1 MFLKEL
7 HLNQYKNFEMENFH
21 FQKPINCFV
30 GPNGRGKSN
39 ILDAIY
45 HLAYGKGYFNPQ
57 AVQNIQFQKD
67 FFVLEGLFESSRGEE
82 KIHCSLKKGHKKT
95 IKYNGKTYRQ
105 ITEHI
110 GKIPV
115 VMISPADR
123 DLITEGS
130 AIRRKF
136 MDGILSQTT
145 PGYLDQLL
153 VYNKILSQRNALLKY
168 FAVNRTFDP
177 DTLEVYNEQMD
188 GLGADIF
195 QARQKFIKEFQP
207 IFEKHYKRIS
217 AGEERAEIYYNS
229 QLTEGSLEEL
239 FTENLSRDRSLQY
252 SSVGIHKDDLSF
264 LMNGENIKKFGSQG
278 QQKTFLIAIK
288 LTQFECLKQATQTPP
303 IILLD
308 DAFDKL
314 DQNRVSQIIGLMK
327 DEAFSQ
333 IFISD
338 THKERTLEA
347 LQGANMP
354 YDIFEL

>member
-7 HLNQYKNFEMENFH
+7 YLTQYKNLEMEKFH

-57 AVQNIQFQKD
+57 AVQNIQFDKD
-67 FFVLEGLFESSRGEE
+67 FFVLEGIFKSSEGEE

-95 IKYNGKTYRQ
+95 LKHNGKAYSNLA
-105 ITEHI
+105 EHI

-130 AIRRKF
+130 AVRRKF
-136 MDGILSQTT
+136 MDGILSQTV
-145 PGYLDQLL
+145 PGYLSKILT
-153 VYNKILSQRNALLKY
+153 YNKILSQRNALLKY
-168 FAVNRTFDP
+168 FAVNRTFEP
-177 DTLEVYNEQMD
+177 DTLLVYDEQMD
-188 GLGADIF
+188 ELASSIYYE
-195 QARQKFIKEFQP
+195 RKTFIEGFQP
-207 IFEKHYKRIS
+207 LFEKHYQHISDGKETSRID
-217 AGEERAEIYYNS
+217 YQS
-229 QLTEGSLEEL
+229 QLLEGSLKDL
-239 FTENLSRDRSLQY
+239 FQAALPKDRSLQH

-264 LMNGENIKKFGSQG
+264 SMQGVNIKKFGSQG
-278 QQKTFLIAIK
+278 QQKTFLIALK
-288 LTQFECLKQATQTPP
+288 LSQFEWLKKARNTSP

-314 DQNRVSQIIGLMK
+314 DQNRVSQIISLLK
-327 DEAFSQ
+327 NEDFSQ

-338 THKERTLEA
+338 THKERTLGA
-347 LQGANMP
+347 LENANIP
-354 YDIFEL
+354 YEIFEI